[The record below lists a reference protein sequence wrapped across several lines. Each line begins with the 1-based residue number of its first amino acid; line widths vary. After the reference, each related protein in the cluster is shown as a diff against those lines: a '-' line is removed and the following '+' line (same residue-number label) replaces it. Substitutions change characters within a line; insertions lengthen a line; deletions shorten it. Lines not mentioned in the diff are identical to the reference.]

1 MALAGETQSER
12 NLDERGLRIDNEF
25 HRSLDSLFQNVTA
38 RAYTESPLELAAK
51 MSGTQT
57 GAGSD
62 IFQPD
67 VAAKVGIQILYGS
80 PQSIRRDGSTADGTS
95 GGYEFAPSLKR
106 EPQRFGKA
114 GTGWGAL
121 FVAK

>member
-25 HRSLDSLFQNVTA
+25 RRSLDSPFQNVTP

-57 GAGSD
+57 GA
-62 IFQPD
+62 
-67 VAAKVGIQILYGS
+67 
-80 PQSIRRDGSTADGTS
+80 
-95 GGYEFAPSLKR
+95 
-106 EPQRFGKA
+106 
-114 GTGWGAL
+114 
-121 FVAK
+121 